1 MVQNHDQSKS
11 PPISIPSSSS
21 AGGAGFYYFLAGALV
36 SAALVW
42 AGFGALEPDDAG
54 ADPTDPKNSVTFLPL
69 RALATALSNPAET
82 VTPEAWRTA
91 VNEAALTSAPD
102 PDKTKAA

>member
-1 MVQNHDQSKS
+1 M
-11 PPISIPSSSS
+11 SIPYSSS
-21 AGGAGFYYFLAGALV
+21 AGGGGATFFYYCLGALV
-36 SAALVW
+36 SAGLLW
-42 AGFGALEPDDAG
+42 AACGAPDPDET
-54 ADPTDPKNSVTFLPL
+54 DTDPKNSETFLPL

-91 VNEAALTSAPD
+91 VNDAWLTSAPD

>member
-1 MVQNHDQSKS
+1 M
-11 PPISIPSSSS
+11 SIPYSSS
-21 AGGAGFYYFLAGALV
+21 AGGASFFYYFFGGAFV

-42 AGFGALEPDDAG
+42 AGCGALEPDEAG
-54 ADPTDPKNSVTFLPL
+54 ADPVPTDPKNSETFLPL

-82 VTPEAWRTA
+82 LTPEALSTA
-91 VNEAALTSAPD
+91 LNESTLTSAPD

>member
-1 MVQNHDQSKS
+1 M
-11 PPISIPSSSS
+11 SIPYSSS
-21 AGGAGFYYFLAGALV
+21 AGGGGATFFYYCFGALV
-36 SAALVW
+36 SAALLW
-42 AGFGALEPDDAG
+42 AAGCGALEPEATE
-54 ADPTDPKNSVTFLPL
+54 TDPKYSETFLPL
-69 RALATALSNPAET
+69 RVLATALSNPAET